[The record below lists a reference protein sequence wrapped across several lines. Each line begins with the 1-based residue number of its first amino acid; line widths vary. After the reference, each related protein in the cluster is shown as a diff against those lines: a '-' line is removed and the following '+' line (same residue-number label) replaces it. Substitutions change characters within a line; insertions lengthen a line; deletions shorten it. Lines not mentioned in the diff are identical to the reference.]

1 MNITRITSSSFFI
14 GLSYFLWVFFIHING
29 SQYLVLYN
37 LNLSVTRYLNVIVLL
52 CLFLYI
58 IIGFKI
64 DGSTKIDLALFLVFF
79 VGFLTFQR
87 GALIFLFIIL
97 ARRLKFSSFIKV
109 FILATLFGMGFV
121 FATYALD
128 LYPITDLNLFR
139 EDGSYRYLLGYRFPT
154 FMPNFYFHLVLCWIF
169 LRQDKSNL
177 CEYIGILLINF
188 LLYYFTDTRAVF
200 YLLNFLVISALM
212 IRYINY
218 DTCVIGW
225 IFKFFTKYSIFIFCF
240 IAFYFQYNYDP
251 SVDYMNNLDSILS
264 GRLHL
269 GKMGFD
275 LYDINLF
282 GNNVEFVT
290 LLESALEKKQFF
302 YIDSAYIQL
311 ILIYGV
317 LLTVL
322 VLLGYMRIGINIVE
336 NNDKYFGLVLI
347 FLFAHSMTDP
357 QLLSPEFNPFLLCLG
372 YYGLKKHKDN
382 LFK

>member
-121 FATYALD
+121 FVTYALD

-154 FMPNFYFHLVLCWIF
+154 FYA
-169 LRQDKSNL
+169 K
-177 CEYIGILLINF
+177 
-188 LLYYFTDTRAVF
+188 
-200 YLLNFLVISALM
+200 
-212 IRYINY
+212 
-218 DTCVIGW
+218 
-225 IFKFFTKYSIFIFCF
+225 
-240 IAFYFQYNYDP
+240 
-251 SVDYMNNLDSILS
+251 
-264 GRLHL
+264 
-269 GKMGFD
+269 
-275 LYDINLF
+275 
-282 GNNVEFVT
+282 
-290 LLESALEKKQFF
+290 
-302 YIDSAYIQL
+302 
-311 ILIYGV
+311 
-317 LLTVL
+317 
-322 VLLGYMRIGINIVE
+322 
-336 NNDKYFGLVLI
+336 
-347 FLFAHSMTDP
+347 FLFSFSS
-357 QLLSPEFNPFLLCLG
+357 LLDFS
-372 YYGLKKHKDN
+372 
-382 LFK
+382 